1 MNNNVNYNQPPY
13 GRPPFGRPPFGPS
26 PGFPQPP
33 VGPPPGFPQQP
44 IGQPPV
50 GPPPPLD
57 DSFAPYAVDPG
68 AIRFCLYRFTTVEL
82 VNRRR
87 FMFFPVFVGPR
98 SIAGWQYWGNRWRF
112 IGIDLNEIIF
122 FSCY

>member
-1 MNNNVNYNQPPY
+1 MDNNTNTNQQPPF
-13 GRPPFGRPPFGPS
+13 GRPPFGRPPFGGPPFDQP
-26 PGFPQPP
+26 PGFPQP
-33 VGPPPGFPQQP
+33 P

-57 DSFAPYAVDPG
+57 DFFAPYAVDPG

-82 VNRRR
+82 VTGRR
-87 FMFFPVFVGPR
+87 FMFYPIFVGPR
-98 SIAGWQYWGNRWRF
+98 SVAGWQYWGRGWRF
-112 IGIDLNEIIF
+112 IGIDLMEIRF